1 MTTLKRL
8 LFIKLW
14 NMEVCTYYFIEH
26 ITAMSSICTA
36 GMGSHEEEGWKY
48 DGIILCF
55 TQTQDHV
62 FTIKHSH
69 EIFCDFL
76 IYIQL

>member
-14 NMEVCTYYFIEH
+14 NMDVCIYYFIER
-26 ITAMSSICTA
+26 IRAMSSICTA
-36 GMGSHEEEGWKY
+36 GMGFHEEEGWKY

-55 TQTQDHV
+55 TQT
-62 FTIKHSH
+62 
-69 EIFCDFL
+69 
-76 IYIQL
+76 